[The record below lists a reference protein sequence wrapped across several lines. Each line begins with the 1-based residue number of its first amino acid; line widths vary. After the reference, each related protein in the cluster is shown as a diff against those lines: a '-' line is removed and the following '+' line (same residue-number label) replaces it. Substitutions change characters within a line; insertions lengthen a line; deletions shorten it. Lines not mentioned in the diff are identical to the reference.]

1 MAFVL
6 LEFIESQRDFE
17 IPIKG
22 FINDFLVDILM
33 ESKSHIHLRQLIQF
47 GLIPDSLHLASVL
60 SQNCE
65 TDSILF
71 KMSIEMFMRMEC
83 HHDVLHLLTST
94 GKLLEAIQYANQTNT
109 LKILKPIP
117 FLDSALLTGDKTLF
131 LNVYKHFEE
140 HGLIPLTNQ
149 MNHDFISMN
158 RDGINRFISVFRE
171 LWGPQI
177 DMENI

>member
-17 IPIKG
+17 VPVQD
-22 FINDFLVDILM
+22 FIYDFLVYVLM
-33 ESKSHIHLRQLIQF
+33 ESKSYTHLKQLIQF
-47 GLIPDSLHLASVL
+47 GLIPDSLNLASVL
-60 SQNCE
+60 SQSCE

-94 GKLLEAIQYANQTNT
+94 GRLLDAIQYANQTNT

-117 FLDSALLTGDKTLF
+117 FLDSALQTGDKTLF

-149 MNHDFISMN
+149 MNHDFILTN
-158 RDGINRFISVFRE
+158 RDGINKFISVYRE
-171 LWGPQI
+171 LWGPHI